1 MGLSLSAR
9 GPTVSSVSRGPTL
22 LLAFM
27 ATLLLL
33 VALLLTGQGASVPAW
48 LPPTVLVAAVVL
60 GALSVFGAWHRPTY
74 SADGSDAGPT
84 KSASHSM
91 AGRSA
96 RQSDR
101 TFASDA
107 RVPSDGPAA

>member
-1 MGLSLSAR
+1 MARTGLPVAHF
-9 GPTVSSVSRGPTL
+9 T
-22 LLAFM
+22 
-27 ATLLLL
+27 L
-33 VALLLTGQGASVPAW
+33 VALLTGQGAAVPAW

-60 GALSVFGAWHRPTY
+60 GALSVFGAWHRPGSHGATDGSDPGSRY
-74 SADGSDAGPT
+74 SADGSVAGPT

-96 RQSDR
+96 RQSAR
-101 TFASDA
+101 TFDSAA

>member
-1 MGLSLSAR
+1 MGLSLSAP

-22 LLAFM
+22 LLATM

-33 VALLLTGQGASVPAW
+33 VALLLAGQGPSVPAW
-48 LPPTVLVAAVVL
+48 LPPTVLVAAAVL

-74 SADGSDAGPT
+74 SAEGSKAGPT

-96 RQSDR
+96 RQSAR
-101 TFASDA
+101 TFDRQA
-107 RVPSDGPAA
+107 RVPSDGPGA

>member
-1 MGLSLSAR
+1 
-9 GPTVSSVSRGPTL
+9 
-22 LLAFM
+22 M

-33 VALLLTGQGASVPAW
+33 VALLLTGQGPAVPAW
-48 LPPTVLVAAVVL
+48 LPPTVLIAAVVL
-60 GALSVFGAWHRPTY
+60 GALSVFGAWHRTSPHY
-74 SADGSDAGPT
+74 SADGSEAGPT

-96 RQSDR
+96 RQSAR
-101 TFASDA
+101 TFDREA